1 MTRYDQFCAVAR
13 AAEIIGER
21 WTLLIVREL
30 LLGPKRYSDLKA
42 RLAPIAP
49 GVLNGRLRA
58 LENHGVIERREVGP
72 PTPARLFQ
80 LTEAGLALEPAMT
93 ELLKWGS
100 RYLFPV
106 REGERFEPE
115 WFGMVLK
122 TYARREPV
130 PEVSLALE
138 LRTASQSAL
147 YRVSGGRQGT
157 LVSTSSPSGGPVEA
171 TISAA
176 PAPMLGLL
184 SGRLEPGAASR
195 QGMAV
200 VEGNPEAAAL
210 LPQLFNMN

>member
-1 MTRYDQFCAVAR
+1 VTSYDQFCAVAR
-13 AAEIIGER
+13 AAEVIGER

-58 LENHGVIERREVGP
+58 LENHGVIERRDVGP

-80 LTEAGLALEPAMT
+80 LTEAGQALEPAMT

-100 RYLFPV
+100 RYLFPM

-130 PEVSLALE
+130 PEVTLALE
-138 LRTASQSAL
+138 LRCDGQSAV
-147 YRVSGGRQGT
+147 YRLSGGRQGT
-157 LVSTSSPSGGPVEA
+157 SVSTSNDGAAQA
-171 TISAA
+171 TVSAE
-176 PAPMLGLL
+176 PAPMLGLI
-184 SGRLEPGAASR
+184 SGRLGHDAAAQ
-195 QGMAV
+195 QGLAHF
-200 VEGNPEAAAL
+200 EGDLAAAAL
-210 LPQLFNMN
+210 LPRLFAMS